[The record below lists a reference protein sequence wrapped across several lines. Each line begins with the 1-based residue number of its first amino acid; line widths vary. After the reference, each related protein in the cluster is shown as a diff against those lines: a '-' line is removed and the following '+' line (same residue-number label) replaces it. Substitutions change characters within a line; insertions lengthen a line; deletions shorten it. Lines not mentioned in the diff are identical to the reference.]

1 MSEVIPRVKDAF
13 DRVYRETGFK
23 PTSKIPNDPESKVM
37 LEQEARKRALAHL
50 QGKDRAVIDS
60 CAQRLKDCSS
70 HVGLGDSAA
79 LQILEHLGIFF
90 LEVMKGEGNE
100 R

>member
-1 MSEVIPRVKDAF
+1 MSEVIPRVKEAF

-50 QGKDRAVIDS
+50 PGKDRAVIDS
-60 CAQRLKDCSS
+60 CAQRLKECSTGA
-70 HVGLGDSAA
+70 GLGDSAA

-90 LEVMKGEGNE
+90 SEATRK
-100 R
+100 